1 MAIANMDSIRKKLED
16 WERSEKGQKKIRGT
30 IDRYIRTNKSKT
42 DAGSHVVTIAEMKT
56 AAGNLVEL
64 IKSHA
69 RSCSLPESVM
79 AHFDSL
85 SVGKPVRA
93 EDGSYTVEINF
104 TDDLSRES
112 LQPDKYGGVDNII
125 AIFNNGYP
133 ADRSRSEAISHVHG
147 WWHNRETQALEYRP
161 GLYFL
166 QDAVND
172 FNENYGMALGMYAEL
187 GTVYESE

>member
-16 WERSEKGQKKIRGT
+16 WERSEKGQKKIQGT
-30 IDRYIRTNKSKT
+30 IDRYIRTNKSRT
-42 DAGSHVVTIAEMKT
+42 DTGGRVITKAEIKN
-56 AAGNLVEL
+56 AAAKLVAL
-64 IKSHA
+64 VKSYA
-69 RSCSLPESVM
+69 RGYNLPESVI

-85 SVGKPVRA
+85 TVTSTA
-93 EDGSYTVEINF
+93 QTEDGSYAVEINF

-133 ADRSRSEAISHVHG
+133 ADRNRSEAISHVHG
-147 WWHNRETQALEYRP
+147 WWHNKETQALEYRP

-172 FNENYGMALGMYAEL
+172 FNESYGIALGMYAEL

>member
-1 MAIANMDSIRKKLED
+1 MATANWDSIQKKLED
-16 WERSEKGQKKIRGT
+16 WERSEKAQKKIQST
-30 IDRYIRTNKSKT
+30 IDRYIRTNKSRT
-42 DAGSHVVTIAEMKT
+42 DAGGHVITKAEIKNAATKLVT
-56 AAGNLVEL
+56 L
-64 IKSHA
+64 IKSYA
-69 RSCSLPESVM
+69 RGYNLPASVM

-85 SVGKPVRA
+85 TVTAATRSD
-93 EDGSYTVEINF
+93 DGSYTVEINF

-133 ADRSRSEAISHVHG
+133 ADRSRSAAISYVHG
-147 WWHNRETQALEYRP
+147 WWHSRETQALEYRP